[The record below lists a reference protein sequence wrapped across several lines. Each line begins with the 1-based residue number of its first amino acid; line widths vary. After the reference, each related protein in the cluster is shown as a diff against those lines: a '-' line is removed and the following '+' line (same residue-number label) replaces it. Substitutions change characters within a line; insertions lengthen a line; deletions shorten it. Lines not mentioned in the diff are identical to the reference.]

1 MNEWQRIPKA
11 RRDDECAKR
20 LARCIDLFDFIDA
33 SAHLS
38 IECRT
43 ELVRAAQVEPGALRE
58 LALGRLALQVYGPPP
73 APKGD
78 AADKVAP

>member
-11 RRDDECAKR
+11 RRDNKPAKR
-20 LARCIDLFDFIDA
+20 LLRCLDLFDFIET

-38 IECRT
+38 IECRA

-58 LALGRLALQVYGPPP
+58 TALRHLAERVKGSPP
-73 APKGD
+73 
-78 AADKVAP
+78 